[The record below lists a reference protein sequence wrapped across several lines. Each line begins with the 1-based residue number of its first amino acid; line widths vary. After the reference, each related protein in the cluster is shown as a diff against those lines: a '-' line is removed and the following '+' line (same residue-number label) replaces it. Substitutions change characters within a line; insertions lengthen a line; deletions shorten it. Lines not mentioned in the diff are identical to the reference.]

1 MELNLLGFNF
11 GLVILVLLVFA
22 VLQWLHI
29 AAGSFIDWVIAIAIF
44 EWLLVIVTVPW
55 NIYFEAKEVL
65 FEAKTS
71 AEKDIQVDFKQV
83 AYVRRVA
90 KWSLA
95 IAITLHLVSAIAFYS
110 LAATGITV
118 IGYISSGAA
127 LLLTLLRPVVR
138 GYQYLAVRLAAIR
151 QEVKYPREDVLE
163 LRSRF
168 HALEQQV
175 EAIEAQLDPEKPDSW
190 VATYQRQWQETR
202 KDIDKLKAS
211 QAEYAA
217 ANQAE
222 HQRLERQAEQAIA
235 QLTTDGQFLD
245 HVREIIRFFKS
256 A

>member
-1 MELNLLGFNF
+1 MELNFLGFNF
-11 GLVILVLLVFA
+11 GLVVVVLLVFA
-22 VLQWLHI
+22 ILQWLHI
-29 AAGSFIDWVIAIAIF
+29 AAGSLVDWVIAVAIF
-44 EWLLVIVTVPW
+44 EWLLAIVTVPW
-55 NIYFEAKEVL
+55 NIHFEAKEVL
-65 FEAKTS
+65 LEAKTS

-83 AYVRRVA
+83 AYVRGVA

-138 GYQYLAVRLAAIR
+138 GYQYLAARLAAIR
-151 QEVKYPREDVLE
+151 KEVKYPREDVLE

-168 HALEQQV
+168 DALENKFKAMEEQV
-175 EAIEAQLDPEKPDSW
+175 AIYHW
-190 VATYQRQWQETR
+190 NWQETR

-211 QAEYAA
+211 QAEQSA